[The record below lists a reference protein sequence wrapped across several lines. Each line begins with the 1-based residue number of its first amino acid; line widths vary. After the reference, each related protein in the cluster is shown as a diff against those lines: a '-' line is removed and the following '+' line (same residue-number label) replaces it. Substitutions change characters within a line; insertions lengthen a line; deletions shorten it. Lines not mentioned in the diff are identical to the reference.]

1 MSIANKNSIFVYLDI
16 GDIVAILQKLSPSN
30 KQEERIAKKLKYYLA
45 LRIFGTEE
53 PE

>member
-1 MSIANKNSIFVYLDI
+1 MNKKDGILVRLDI
-16 GDIVAILQKLSPSN
+16 EDIVAILQKLSPSN
-30 KQEERIAKKLKYYLA
+30 KQEECIAKKLKYCLA

>member
-1 MSIANKNSIFVYLDI
+1 MNKKDEILIRLDV

-30 KQEERIAKKLKYYLA
+30 KQEEKIAKKLKYCLA

-53 PE
+53 SE

>member
-1 MSIANKNSIFVYLDI
+1 MNKKDEIPIRLDV

-30 KQEERIAKKLKYYLA
+30 KQEEKIAKKLKYYLA